1 MFASSPSD
9 SLAFE
14 LFGGGVIRVEST
26 NSSYF
31 TGPESIQFPG
41 ELLAHTPE
49 SVALLKQSGHL
60 GRQWSSGA
68 FISAIGN
75 HPTVVGVNYGVNNPG
90 FSNYTWN
97 EEKSPEYIIGGVDT
111 VGGAPFGKYTI
122 AAAEMRRLIRQ
133 ARSRYPNESFDI
145 IGSILPGTKGD
156 EVWRAKASAADFLLR
171 RQVDEEGVE
180 SVQCFQSDDMSTAC
194 EEWVSSSLLT
204 PPSQHIVSRI
214 VRAILFQ
221 LPIPIISED
230 AGTHRKVHC
239 TCQ

>member
-60 GRQWSSGA
+60 GRQWSSG
-68 FISAIGN
+68 FYISKIGN
-75 HPTVVGVNYGVNNPG
+75 HPTVVGNHYGMEIFSKSNPKDVN
-90 FSNYTWN
+90 
-97 EEKSPEYIIGGVDT
+97 SPEYIIGGVDT